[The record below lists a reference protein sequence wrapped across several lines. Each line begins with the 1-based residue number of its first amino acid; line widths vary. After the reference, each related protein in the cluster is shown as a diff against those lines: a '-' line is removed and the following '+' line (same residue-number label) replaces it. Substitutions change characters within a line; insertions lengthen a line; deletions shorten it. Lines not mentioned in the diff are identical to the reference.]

1 MWAYRY
7 IKPMVHYLNQIN
19 NFKSLYVERGILMSV
34 YESILVAFF
43 VMAIVFIVL
52 IALSLF
58 LSLQSS
64 FFNFFKNKKASNIIS
79 PAENTI
85 EFSTDRTAFIGVDEK
100 TIAII
105 IASISYASNTPL
117 NSLKI
122 KSIKPLD
129 L

>member
-1 MWAYRY
+1 M
-7 IKPMVHYLNQIN
+7 
-19 NFKSLYVERGILMSV
+19 ERGILMSIH
-34 YESILVAFF
+34 ESILVALF

-64 FFNFFKNKKASNIIS
+64 FFNSLKDKKALNIIT
-79 PAENTI
+79 PDENTL
-85 EFSTDRTAFIGVDEK
+85 ELSTTGTDFSNVDEK
-100 TIAII
+100 TVAII

>member
-1 MWAYRY
+1 
-7 IKPMVHYLNQIN
+7 
-19 NFKSLYVERGILMSV
+19 MSV
-34 YESILVAFF
+34 YESILVALF

-64 FFNFFKNKKASNIIS
+64 FFNSLKDKKASNIIT
-79 PAENTI
+79 PDKNTLDLSTTGI
-85 EFSTDRTAFIGVDEK
+85 DFSNVDEK
-100 TIAII
+100 TVAII
-105 IASISYASNTPL
+105 MASISHISSIPL
-117 NSLKI
+117 KSLKI

>member
-1 MWAYRY
+1 
-7 IKPMVHYLNQIN
+7 
-19 NFKSLYVERGILMSV
+19 MSIH
-34 YESILVAFF
+34 ESILVALF

-64 FFNFFKNKKASNIIS
+64 FFNSLKDKKALNIIT
-79 PAENTI
+79 PDENTL
-85 EFSTDRTAFIGVDEK
+85 ELSTTGTDFSNVDEK
-100 TIAII
+100 TVAII